1 MDFIVETL
9 KICIPYFLLTVALVF
24 LIKSYLVTKAK
35 NFDLA
40 EILFSFFR
48 LYSYDERNMSSNKKR
63 VSFMRWN
70 NLLNYYLYFILG
82 LVILIYLV
90 TKDT

>member
-1 MDFIVETL
+1 MDFIVEIL
-9 KICIPYFLLTVALVF
+9 KICIPYFLLSIAFVF
-24 LIKSYLVTKAK
+24 LIKSYLVTKVK

-48 LYSYDERNMSSNKKR
+48 LYNYDERNMSSNKKR
-63 VSFMRWN
+63 ISFMRWN
-70 NLLNYYLYFILG
+70 NLLNYYLYFVIG
-82 LVILIYLV
+82 IVILVYLV